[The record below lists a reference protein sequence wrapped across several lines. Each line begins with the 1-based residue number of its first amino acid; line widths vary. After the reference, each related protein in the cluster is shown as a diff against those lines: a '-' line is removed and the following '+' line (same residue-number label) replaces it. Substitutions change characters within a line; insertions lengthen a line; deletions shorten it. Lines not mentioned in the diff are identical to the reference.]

1 MSLLETYS
9 FSLTNIEN
17 NSLKITLTASG
28 GIGIYTFKILTNPS
42 NGVLSDINK
51 DQVIYYPNNNYV
63 GYDSFIYNCTDGIT
77 ASQESVI
84 TINIGAQVSTT
95 SNNIINANIFETVVI
110 TLNPLNSS
118 STESYTFTI
127 LDQSIGIITNN
138 NLLLKKT
145 GKTKLLYSQNN
156 TNIYINLNVYYY
168 NKNQINNLISPI
180 LSYQRNMN
188 KFYKEVI
195 SNNNKILNANFKNY
209 TTKYFDTTYDRI
221 LYPNVSN
228 VPY

>member
-28 GIGIYTFKILTNPS
+28 GIGIYTFKILNDPS
-42 NGVLSDINK
+42 NGILSDINN

-63 GYDSFIYNCTDGIT
+63 GYDSFIYNCTDGVT
-77 ASQESVI
+77 ASQESII
-84 TINIGAQVSTT
+84 TINIAAQVSTT
-95 SNNIINANIFETVVI
+95 SNNIINANIFETVII

-118 STESYTFTI
+118 STEPYTFTI

-156 TNIYINLNVYYY
+156 INIYINLNVYYY
-168 NKNQINNLISPI
+168 NKNQINNLISPT
-180 LSYQRNMN
+180 LSYQRNIH

-195 SNNNKILNANFKNY
+195 SNNNKILNSNFKNY

>member
-9 FSLTNIEN
+9 FIVNNIEN
-17 NSLKITLTASG
+17 NSLKITLKASG
-28 GIGIYTFKILTNPS
+28 GIDIYTFKIIKDPS
-42 NGVLSDINK
+42 NGILSEINN

-63 GYDSFIYNCTDGIT
+63 GYDSFIYNCTDGVT

-84 TINIGAQVSTT
+84 TINTAAQVSVI
-95 SNNIINANIFETVVI
+95 SNNVINANIFETVTI
-110 TLNPLNSS
+110 TLNPLDNL
-118 STESYTFTI
+118 STEPYTFTI

-138 NLLLKKT
+138 KLLLKKT
-145 GKTKLLYSQNN
+145 GKTKLIYAQNG
-156 TNIYINLNVYYY
+156 TNIYISLNVYYY
-168 NKNQINNLISPI
+168 NKNQINNLISPT

-195 SNNNKILNANFKNY
+195 SNNNKILNSSFKNC
-209 TTKYFDTTYDRI
+209 TTEYFNTTYDRI

>member
-28 GIGIYTFKILTNPS
+28 GIGIYTFKILNDPS
-42 NGVLSDINK
+42 NGILSDINN

-63 GYDSFIYNCTDGIT
+63 GYDSFIYNCTDGVT

-84 TINIGAQVSTT
+84 TINIAAQVSTT
-95 SNNIINANIFETVVI
+95 SNNIINANIFETVII

-118 STESYTFTI
+118 STEPYTFTI

-168 NKNQINNLISPI
+168 NKNQINNLISPT
-180 LSYQRNMN
+180 LSYQRNIH

-195 SNNNKILNANFKNY
+195 SNNNKILNSNFKNY

>member
-9 FSLTNIEN
+9 FSLINIEN

-28 GIGIYTFKILTNPS
+28 GIGIYTFKILKDPS
-42 NGVLSDINK
+42 NGLLSDINNN
-51 DQVIYYPNNNYV
+51 QVIYYPNNNYV

-84 TINIGAQVSTT
+84 TINTGAQVSTT
-95 SNNIINANIFETVVI
+95 SNNIINANIFETVTI

-118 STESYTFTI
+118 STDSYTFTI

-138 NLLLKKT
+138 KLLLKKT
-145 GKTKLLYSQNN
+145 GKTKLIYSQNN
-156 TNIYINLNVYYY
+156 TIIYINLNVYYY
-168 NKNQINNLISPI
+168 NKNQINNLISPT
-180 LSYQRNMN
+180 LSYQKNIN
-188 KFYKEVI
+188 KFYREVI
-195 SNNNKILNANFKNY
+195 SNNNKILNSSFKIY